1 LKLNPKNFYK
11 NEKINYGWMIV
22 FITSMSY
29 FFSAPGQ
36 TFFISGF
43 IDIYVNDMGWDRATV
58 SSLYSL
64 ATLISGLL
72 IFSVG
77 SIADKIG
84 TKKAMIAVGVLLG
97 LVCFWNS
104 FNVNLVTLFIGFA
117 FSRFLGQGSMTLL
130 PSLVL
135 PKWFVKK
142 RAMAFSIMSIGT
154 VAASAIIPIVNASLF
169 KIISWRDVWRI
180 WGVLIWIIFVPITYF
195 YLFNK
200 PQDIGRLPD
209 NEKRR
214 EDSYEG
220 IRFSKEET
228 YFTLKEAMRT
238 FAFWGMLYCQIILPL
253 ITTGLTFHLVS
264 IMQTKNMT
272 VSNAAMILGLFS
284 MVSFPTMLIAGRFMD
299 GVKQH
304 HVASIISIIELTA
317 LITLFFSHSFSLT
330 ILFAILHGIASGLQS
345 VNNGVVWSNY
355 FGTLYLGSIRGIAMV
370 GNVISSSIG
379 PLPFGILFAKFGNYN
394 AALLLMMVLPI
405 MGFIVALF
413 SKKPEAPEREEL
425 SISK

>member
-1 LKLNPKNFYK
+1 MRLSPKSLSGNKKF
-11 NEKINYGWMIV
+11 NYGLVIV
-22 FITSMSY
+22 FAAALSY

-58 SSLYSL
+58 SSLYSF
-64 ATLISGLL
+64 ATLLSGLL

-77 SIADKIG
+77 NIADKIG
-84 TKKAMIAVGVLLG
+84 VKKTMIAVGILLG
-97 LVCFWNS
+97 GICFWNS
-104 FNVNLVTLFIGFA
+104 FNVSLVTLFIGFA

-142 RAMAFSIMSIGT
+142 RAMSFSIMSIGA
-154 VAASAIIPIVNASLF
+154 VIASTFIPIINASLF

-180 WGVLIWIIFVPITYF
+180 WGILVWIIFIPVTFF
-195 YLFNK
+195 YLFNR

-209 NEKRR
+209 NESSS
-214 EDSYEG
+214 DDLHEG
-220 IRFSKEET
+220 IKFSKEEE
-228 YFTLKEAMRT
+228 YFTPKEAMKT

-272 VSNAAMILGLFS
+272 ASNAAMVLSLFS
-284 MVSFPTMLIAGRFMD
+284 MVSFPITLIAGRFMD

-304 HVASIISIIELTA
+304 HVAAVISLIELSA
-317 LITLFFSHSFSLT
+317 LIALFFSNSIT
-330 ILFAILHGIASGLQS
+330 MVILFAILHGTANALQS

-355 FGTLYLGSIRGIAMV
+355 FGTLYLGSIRGMSMV

-379 PLPFGILFAKFGNYN
+379 PLPFGILFARFGNYN
-394 AALLLMMVLPI
+394 AALILVMVLPI
-405 MGFIVALF
+405 LGFVTAIF
-413 SKKPEAPEREEL
+413 SKKPVAPKRETV
-425 SISK
+425 SY